1 MGFGADVFNICTI
14 FYILPIPSVFSS
26 FGFPCYCRLGP
37 TMAPPPTK
45 NPLKIVDFQGINFLN
60 PYPGPEIHIPFMKP
74 SALILNNLSSLAF
87 LKKDLVLSLFA
98 TLLLP
103 ESPTRYSIF
112 LIIFLLFKVF
122 PFDQFLIKEPTAKL
136 QLFFL

>member
-1 MGFGADVFNICTI
+1 
-14 FYILPIPSVFSS
+14 
-26 FGFPCYCRLGP
+26 
-37 TMAPPPTK
+37 
-45 NPLKIVDFQGINFLN
+45 
-60 PYPGPEIHIPFMKP
+60 MK
-74 SALILNNLSSLAF
+74 SHAF
-87 LKKDLVLSLFA
+87 LSTQGRKYETKCIDSQQLIFSCFPKKDLVLSLFA

-122 PFDQFLIKEPTAKL
+122 PFDQFLIKEPTAKV